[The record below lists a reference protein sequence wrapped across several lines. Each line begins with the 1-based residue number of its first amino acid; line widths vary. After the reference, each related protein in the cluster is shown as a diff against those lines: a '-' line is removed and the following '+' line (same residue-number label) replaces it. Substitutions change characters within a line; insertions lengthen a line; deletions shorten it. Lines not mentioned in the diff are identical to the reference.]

1 MGCVCKSRRW
11 PIKLLSHANPSPPTK
26 LYVNQHRIFESLKF
40 ALLDIS
46 SFFRLLCREQSSQKK
61 KRSKKYCLVCRGEV
75 LIDFVLKPVFD
86 TANEFATGMETWLR
100 WCILKEPPTAKAFSR
115 HLIRM
120 RGTSWGC
127 AVKVF
132 LNVSRTTINQQ
143 GWMANEPWAQAS
155 LVQSKAISRVSHN
168 EKEKR

>member
-1 MGCVCKSRRW
+1 MANKTSITCKSQ
-11 PIKLLSHANPSPPTK
+11 PPYKALCKSTSHLRVVKICAARYQLFFSPFVQRAVKP
-26 LYVNQHRIFESLKF
+26 
-40 ALLDIS
+40 
-46 SFFRLLCREQSSQKK
+46 KK